1 MPAFMQHSPTAIGW
15 ERPISERHRTNNYT
29 LLHVRNNHL
38 LPLQHLPLLTH
49 LGLRTSFLV
58 YFLLNTC
65 NRRSVVHR
73 TNACNFGKSPFFFI
87 IPNIPGQHRVIT
99 VVHNQKTLISKAM
112 SKKQQDMSRTPPLLQ
127 QREEPLDVKHRD
139 MTLCGTMCTL
149 GLRHLVAKRGCE
161 VSLKDEFYFI
171 DGLIDWTT
179 TTVSIC
185 PFWARQRHPQQG
197 GTDKCDNLSHL
208 FSVTKVWLLSVTKH
222 TSTLT
227 SRILTTSR
235 GVAFTILWIPG
246 GICWV
251 RNQVNISAV
260 WC

>member
-1 MPAFMQHSPTAIGW
+1 MPAFVQHSPTAIGW
-15 ERPISERHRTNNYT
+15 ERPISERHRTNNFI

-73 TNACNFGKSPFFFI
+73 TNACNFGKSHIFLSFQTF
-87 IPNIPGQHRVIT
+87 QVSTEYTEYT

-139 MTLCGTMCTL
+139 MTLCV
-149 GLRHLVAKRGCE
+149 HVALC
-161 VSLKDEFYFI
+161 
-171 DGLIDWTT
+171 
-179 TTVSIC
+179 
-185 PFWARQRHPQQG
+185 A
-197 GTDKCDNLSHL
+197 
-208 FSVTKVWLLSVTKH
+208 
-222 TSTLT
+222 
-227 SRILTTSR
+227 
-235 GVAFTILWIPG
+235 LW
-246 GICWV
+246 V
-251 RNQVNISAV
+251 
-260 WC
+260 